1 MSLEQWKNTQ
11 KYVIQ
16 EEEVYQKHLLKWCVS
31 VQSMDQVIAQ
41 KIEGVKLHHEQG
53 SQMGL
58 SVL

>member
-1 MSLEQWKNTQ
+1 
-11 KYVIQ
+11 
-16 EEEVYQKHLLKWCVS
+16 VYQKHLLKWCIS